1 MYTFFGNYFVYLC
14 VYIVITDY
22 LCVCMCIYAYKN
34 HKHVCM
40 MDFMRIVSMRW
51 FL

>member
-40 MDFMRIVSMRW
+40 MDFMRIVSMR
-51 FL
+51 